1 MFFSS
6 RIRHTICALV
16 TGVQTC
22 ALPICRALVTAAATH
37 CARAGAELLVNGEAA
52 LARDLGLGL
61 HLPSAQLRELAERP
75 VPAGVPLAAS
85 CHDETELRHAEAIG
99 CDFAIIGP
107 VKPTT
112 THPPPPCPGRPTS
125 THTRDNTSPPTYS
138 LHHSTP
144 PHQHTPTPHDQKN
157 TST

>member
-37 CARAGAELLVNGEAA
+37 CARAGAELLVNGAAA

-85 CHDETELRHAEAIG
+85 CHDAPELRHSEAPRR
-99 CDFAIIGP
+99 DFALLSTRTHHP
-107 VKPTT
+107 PTLSPPHHCRAPHQPHRPTT
-112 THPPPPCPGRPTS
+112 PP
-125 THTRDNTSPPTYS
+125 
-138 LHHSTP
+138 
-144 PHQHTPTPHDQKN
+144 
-157 TST
+157 

>member
-37 CARAGAELLVNGEAA
+37 CARAGAELLVNGDAA

-61 HLPSAQLRELAERP
+61 HLPSTQLRELAERP
-75 VPAGVPLAAS
+75 VPAGIPLAAS

-99 CDFAIIGP
+99 CHFAILGP
-107 VKPTT
+107 VKP
-112 THPPPPCPGRPTS
+112 PPPPPP
-125 THTRDNTSPPTYS
+125 PPTRS
-138 LHHSTP
+138 EHDR
-144 PHQHTPTPHDQKN
+144 TPHPKP
-157 TST
+157 